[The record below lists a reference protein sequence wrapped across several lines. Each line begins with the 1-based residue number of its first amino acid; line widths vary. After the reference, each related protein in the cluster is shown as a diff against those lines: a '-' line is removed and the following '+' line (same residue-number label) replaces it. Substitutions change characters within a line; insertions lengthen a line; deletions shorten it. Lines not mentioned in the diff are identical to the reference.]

1 MIRRL
6 VVLLTL
12 GFTALAM
19 SGCFNATED
28 DQSVPWGRP
37 AQWEGGAPGMG
48 GF

>member
-1 MIRRL
+1 MIRKTIL
-6 VVLLTL
+6 ILAL
-12 GFTALAM
+12 GLNALAL

-48 GF
+48 GY